1 MESAMAKPEWDVV
14 IVGSGAAG
22 SVLAGRL
29 SEQPDKRILLIEA
42 GSAPENSGSYA
53 PEILSAGI
61 VAGARAQLPINWVVP
76 GWITQSR
83 EFAATRGRVLG
94 GSSATNGGY
103 FIRPRRSDFLRWMTS
118 GTSLWGYDHALPIL
132 RAMECDADYGST
144 ALHGDAGPV
153 PVTHTP
159 SGSTAAQTF
168 FSAAHE
174 LGIND
179 HLDMNDESDEG
190 VGPVPTNTRG
200 DVQVNA
206 AMAYLEPARARE
218 NLTIWADTIVER
230 VLFGGTAATGVRVRR
245 GGETFDVPAGEVIL
259 CAGALATPQL
269 LMLSG
274 IGPAAQLEKF
284 DIPVIVDSPGVGQ
297 GLSDHP
303 QIFGMWM
310 PTDVEAHNG
319 GSWMGGVLHTEYEG
333 SAIEVILSEVSLPE
347 LVGDEPNGTHALITA
362 PITPRRTG
370 EVVIT
375 SASIDDA
382 PTVHYNY
389 LTNDDVRADLRA
401 AARLTHAMLATAA
414 IGKNS
419 QWTWGPSD
427 AEVADDDALDT
438 WIAENIGT
446 SMHACATAS
455 FAGPNPVVDPEGRV
469 LGVDGLRVADTS
481 ILPAAP
487 SRGPA
492 VAAMLIGEIIAKS
505 IAETIKAESE

>member
-1 MESAMAKPEWDVV
+1 MSETPWDVI
-14 IVGSGAAG
+14 IVGSGSSG
-22 SVLAGRL
+22 SVLAARL
-29 SEQPDKRILLIEA
+29 SERADTRVLLIEA
-42 GSAPENSGSYA
+42 GSAPENSGSYS

-61 VAGARAQLPINWVVP
+61 VAGARSTLPVNWLVP
-76 GWITQSR
+76 GWITDTRQ
-83 EFAATRGRVLG
+83 FAATRGRVLG

-144 ALHGDAGPV
+144 PLHGDGGPV
-153 PVTHTP
+153 PVTHT
-159 SGSTAAQTF
+159 SLTSAAARTF
-168 FSAAHE
+168 FGAAHE
-174 LGIND
+174 LGIGD
-179 HLDMNDESDEG
+179 HLDMNDEGDDG

-206 AMAYLEPARARE
+206 AMAFLEPARGRE
-218 NLTIWADTIVER
+218 NLTIWADTVVER
-230 VLFGGTAATGVRVRR
+230 VLFADTTATGVRVRHD
-245 GGETFDVPAGEVIL
+245 GKTVDVHGHQVVL

-284 DIPVIVDSPGVGQ
+284 NIPVIVDSPGVGQ

-310 PTDVEAHNG
+310 PTKTEAHAG
-319 GSWMGGVLHTEYEG
+319 GSWMGGVLHADYDG

-347 LVGDEPNGTHALITA
+347 LVGEEPTGAHSLLVA

-382 PTVHYNY
+382 PMVNYNY
-389 LTNDDVRADLRA
+389 LHDADVRADMRA
-401 AARLTHAMLATAA
+401 AARLTHAVLATSAVTDSA
-414 IGKNS
+414 

-427 AEVADDDALDT
+427 AEVAEDAVLDA
-438 WIAENIGT
+438 WIAEQIGT

-455 FAGPNPVVDPEGRV
+455 FAGPNPVVDPRGRV
-469 LGVDGLRVADTS
+469 LGVSGLRIADTS
-481 ILPAAP
+481 ILPSAP

-492 VAAMLIGEIIAKS
+492 VTALLVGEI